1 MHRLTPQERTFSKE
15 YAATGDATYAATK
28 AQYSHP
34 ATSSAR
40 VLARQDVKAEVDR
53 HLKGIL
59 AKGAEKGAAFLVRV
73 VDDEREPTKLRIQA
87 ATVLIKADQGY
98 DEAKR
103 GEREPH
109 EMSIDEIQSK
119 LAALE
124 AEAGNRAKE
133 IGGNAS
139 VFE

>member
-1 MHRLTPQERTFSKE
+1 MSEALFLAFEKLGALSDHTRLGE
-15 YAATGDATYAATK
+15 
-28 AQYSHP
+28 
-34 ATSSAR
+34 
-40 VLARQDVKAEVDR
+40 
-53 HLKGIL
+53 
-59 AKGAEKGAAFLVRV
+59 GAAFLVRV

-133 IGGNAS
+133 VGPNAS